1 MKNQTLYKY
10 ILFIIGAFFLGAGI
24 ALSDIAHLGVDPMS
38 VMILGASYHLPI
50 TFGMT
55 NFALSVLQIL
65 ISYFLDKKNITL
77 ATILAMLFTSFG
89 IDAVGAFQIQTPE
102 APWNFL
108 VLILGF
114 LVYCISVAVCQFP
127 HCGYNSY
134 DCVVFGIM
142 KHTGKPYHTIRWFVD
157 ITYLLIGWLLGGTVG
172 IGTVIVMLFAGYII
186 EYMLKFLNKVL
197 PHAE

>member
-1 MKNQTLYKY
+1 MKNQTVYKY
-10 ILFIIGAFFLGAGI
+10 ILFLIGAFFLGTGI

-55 NFALSVLQIL
+55 NFALSILQII

-77 ATILAMLFTSFG
+77 ATFLAMLFTSLG
-89 IDAVGAFQIQTPE
+89 IDAVGAFHWQTPS
-102 APWNFL
+102 APWNFA
-108 VLILGF
+108 VLIFGF
-114 LVYCISVAVCQFP
+114 LIYCISVALCQFP
-127 HCGYNSY
+127 RCGYNSY

-157 ITYLLIGWLLGGTVG
+157 ITYLLIGWILGGTIG

-186 EYMLKFLNKVL
+186 EFVLKFFEKVL
-197 PHAE
+197 PPAE